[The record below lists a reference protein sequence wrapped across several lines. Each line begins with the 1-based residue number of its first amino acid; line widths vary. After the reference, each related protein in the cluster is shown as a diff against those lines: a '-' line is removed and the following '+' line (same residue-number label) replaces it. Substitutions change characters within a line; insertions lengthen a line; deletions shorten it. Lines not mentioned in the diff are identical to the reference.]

1 MYLVH
6 DPTGRAIAIE
16 GTFRDIIT
24 CKHAKKDV
32 SKLNQD
38 LVQRVKERTAELEKR
53 TRELGCFNKL
63 FVDRELRMVELKKRI
78 EVLEKELT
86 AKGKG

>member
-1 MYLVH
+1 MQIVSADCSMY
-6 DPTGRAIAIE
+6 
-16 GTFRDIIT
+16 
-24 CKHAKKDV
+24 
-32 SKLNQD
+32 
-38 LVQRVKERTAELEKR
+38 LVQRVKERTAELKKR
-53 TRELGCFNKL
+53 TRELGCFKKL